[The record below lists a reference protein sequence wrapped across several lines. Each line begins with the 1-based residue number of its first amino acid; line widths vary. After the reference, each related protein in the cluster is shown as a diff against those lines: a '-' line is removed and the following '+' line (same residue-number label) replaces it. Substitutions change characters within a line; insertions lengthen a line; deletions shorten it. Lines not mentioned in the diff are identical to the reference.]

1 MIQLFH
7 IARRTEDLAL
17 FLRHVSGAMRARVP
31 LPVILRAYGAE
42 AESRAMRKAA
52 DSMASRI
59 ESGISFHD
67 ALSDHPRL
75 FASAL
80 RKLVRVGEESGT
92 LAAIMGQLADRM
104 EKNLKTYE
112 MFRRAAAYPMIVIGL
127 ILTIVTF
134 TLTKLTPRMAAIHAE
149 LGAAYPGPFGENA
162 NFGQGMILFLNFL
175 LLIAFVALLAPVM
188 GLRLKSLGYG
198 RIHLQLPLIG
208 PVLRRAEAA
217 RFASYLA
224 SLIENKVPMAEALA
238 LLSDASDNSY
248 VRSAMK
254 DFQERYARGELL
266 SDLIQSQPLFPPSM
280 AMMVAVAEEG
290 GGLADTL
297 RGLSDFYYQRTEHD
311 LDLLRELYEP
321 LMLIIV
327 GICMGLVAY
336 GIYLPFFELPQ
347 HIGR

>member
-1 MIQLFH
+1 MIHLFH
-7 IARRTEDLAL
+7 VARRTEDLAL
-17 FLRHVSGAMRARVP
+17 FLRHVSGAMRSRVP

-59 ESGISFHD
+59 ESGVSFHD

-75 FASAL
+75 FSSAL

-112 MFRRAAAYPMIVIGL
+112 MFRRAAAYPVIVIGM
-127 ILTIVTF
+127 IISIVTF
-134 TLTKLTPRMAAIHAE
+134 IFTKIAPRMVAIHAE
-149 LGAAYPGPFGENA
+149 LGAAYPGPLGEPDFGRW
-162 NFGQGMILFLNFL
+162 MILFLNFL
-175 LLIAFVALLAPVM
+175 LLIAFAALLAPVM

-217 RFASYLA
+217 RFASYLS
-224 SLIENKVPMAEALA
+224 SLIENKVPMSEALA

-327 GICMGLVAY
+327 GICIGLLAY
-336 GIYLPFFELPQ
+336 GMYLPLFELPQ
-347 HIGR
+347 HVGR